1 MGCAVVGNV
10 DDTVDETVGEYEV
23 TDVVSM
29 VVGFSL
35 VFVWFCVVES
45 ASLDVW
51 YGGSVNVV
59 PFVVDVSNV
68 VSVDS
73 SVVVSGSVVVVVPKV
88 VGVVAVDCSIVVSGE
103 LEPFSVDTDIPVI
116 DSDPVVADAL
126 VEVSMVVGVPAL
138 VAVVT
143 FTEDIVTPV
152 VVVSSEVVNASVVVL
167 CSVVVCVS
175 DAPVVVSISV
185 VVGSSVSSSVEVVS
199 KDVTSV
205 LFTVATSF
213 DVVVTASEVDD
224 SPVVVDMLA
233 LLVLIDIDDVDSAVV
248 VAVAV
253 VDVDDDDDDGIES
266 VKMQTHT
273 TTEMCTQ
280 CICFKRKKH
289 VLFLLIRYHMI
300 TTCVPRNFSQ
310 KVGFNTDNLCTPENL
325 ISVPLPAFTITWD
338 YSC

>member
-23 TDVVSM
+23 TVVASM

-88 VGVVAVDCSIVVSGE
+88 VGVVAVDWSVVVSGE
-103 LEPFSVDTDIPVI
+103 LEPISVDIDIPVI
-116 DSDPVVADAL
+116 DTDPVVADAF
-126 VEVSMVVGVPAL
+126 VEVSVVVGVPAF
-138 VAVVT
+138 VAAIVVVT
-143 FTEDIVTPV
+143 SSEDIVTPV
-152 VVVSSEVVNASVVVL
+152 VVVSVDVVNSSVVVF

-185 VVGSSVSSSVEVVS
+185 VVGSFVRPSVEVVS
-199 KDVTSV
+199 KVVSSV
-205 LFTVATSF
+205 LFTVVGCVASF

-253 VDVDDDDDDGIES
+253 VDDDDDGIES

-280 CICFKRKKH
+280 CICFKRKKTRIISTYKISH
-289 VLFLLIRYHMI
+289 DYNM
-300 TTCVPRNFSQ
+300 
-310 KVGFNTDNLCTPENL
+310 CTEK
-325 ISVPLPAFTITWD
+325 
-338 YSC
+338 

>member
-1 MGCAVVGNV
+1 
-10 DDTVDETVGEYEV
+10 
-23 TDVVSM
+23 M

-51 YGGSVNVV
+51 CVGSVNVV

-73 SVVVSGSVVVVVPKV
+73 SMVVSGSVVVVVPKV
-88 VGVVAVDCSIVVSGE
+88 VGVVAVDWSVVVSGE
-103 LEPFSVDTDIPVI
+103 LEPISVDIDIPVI
-116 DSDPVVADAL
+116 DTDPVVADAL

-152 VVVSSEVVNASVVVL
+152 VVVSAEVVNSSVVVF
-167 CSVVVCVS
+167 CSVVVCLS

-205 LFTVATSF
+205 LFTVAASF

-253 VDVDDDDDDGIES
+253 VDVDDDDDGIES

-289 VLFLLIRYHMI
+289 ELFLLMRHHMI
-300 TTCVPRNFSQ
+300 TTCVPRNNQSVFSPKRWGLTQITCAHQ
-310 KVGFNTDNLCTPENL
+310 KTLSLFLSL
-325 ISVPLPAFTITWD
+325 HSRLPGITVVD
-338 YSC
+338 L